1 MCTIQKPMCV
11 SIENVEDSDKEEKI
25 LAALKKANGDG
36 KKELNIYINNTPIDK
51 GILDKLLQ
59 KGYIV
64 FNTVEKLVNEQKKV
78 SGYHIVLTEKGEARI
93 RELQNGN
100 GG

>member
-1 MCTIQKPMCV
+1 MCKSKKPMSI

-25 LAALKKANGDG
+25 LAALKKANDDG
-36 KKELNIYINNTPIDK
+36 KKVSNIYINNTAIGKD
-51 GILDKLLQ
+51 ILDKLRRE
-59 KGYIV
+59 GTIV
-64 FNTVEKLVNEQKKV
+64 ETDTMERLVANQTGD
-78 SGYHIVLTEKGEARI
+78 GYHIVLTEKGEARL